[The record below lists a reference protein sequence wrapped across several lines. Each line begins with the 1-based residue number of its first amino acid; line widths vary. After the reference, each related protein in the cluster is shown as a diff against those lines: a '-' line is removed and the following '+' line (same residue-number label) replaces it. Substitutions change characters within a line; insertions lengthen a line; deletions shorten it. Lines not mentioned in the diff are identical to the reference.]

1 MIGLIRISLG
11 HVLAL
16 ANAFVFLLA
25 SLAVHLSGAASAA
38 VVLVPNLI
46 FLIGSVLTF
55 LALAKRGQT
64 LLPITWYVLGGG
76 IFFGFGVIAGG
87 LNASEWSARLYGGST
102 GHLVQANLL
111 NSTSVAVVLVVA
123 LLVLGLGRRENDT
136 VSPAETKSEQHE
148 MLTKIF
154 PYLLLGSS
162 IVVLVKFVFF
172 PIVHGLLLR
181 SFLDKAYFFL
191 PSCFLLFGFLLKSL
205 PPRIIFLSGLLM
217 ACEVFNGLISFNKSQ
232 MLMPMAAYFVG
243 LWTCGRNYRFILSN
257 LIFFVVVFW
266 LINPMVSVG
275 RHHKKYHPIENSLTE
290 RIGILQDYV
299 MRKAARTE
307 GSIVQPA
314 AEKPEIDLSGHLTNL
329 DRAKAV
335 GARFDVASIQGY
347 LIKEYD
353 AGRPGNSLSNAWAVL
368 VPRFIWPDKPVIT
381 RVGNELNAKYFND
394 PGQIS
399 SSIAPTYSAE
409 AYWNYGTSGAVVVSI
424 YLGVCFGFLSRL
436 AVRAQAG
443 RDPAYLFVAF
453 PALFS
458 AAFVESWIVSTYI
471 GGMAVIVLSYFVASF
486 SITLAR
492 RFFSIRARSP
502 ASA

>member
-1 MIGLIRISLG
+1 MIGLIRISPG

-16 ANAFVFLLA
+16 SNAFVFLLA
-25 SLAVHLSGAASAA
+25 SLAVHLSGAARAA
-38 VVLVPNLI
+38 LVLAPNLV

-64 LLPITWYVLGGG
+64 LLPITWYVLGSGV
-76 IFFGFGVIAGG
+76 FFGFGVMAGG
-87 LNASEWSARLYGGST
+87 LHASDWSARLYGGST
-102 GHLVQANLL
+102 GHLVAANLL
-111 NSTSVAVVLVVA
+111 NSISVAIVLVVA
-123 LLVLGLGRRENDT
+123 LLVLGLGRCESDAM
-136 VSPAETKSEQHE
+136 SPAEPKPGQHAV
-148 MLTKIF
+148 LTKIF

-162 IVVLVKFVFF
+162 IVVLIKFVFF
-172 PIVHGLLLR
+172 PIVQDLLLR

-205 PPRIIFLSGLLM
+205 PPRIIFLSGLLV

-232 MLMPMAAYFVG
+232 ILMPVAAYFVG
-243 LWTCGRNYRFILSN
+243 LWACGRGYRFILLN

-275 RHHKKYHPIENSLTE
+275 RHHKKYDPVENSVTE
-290 RIGILQDYV
+290 RIGILRDYV
-299 MRKAARTE
+299 MRKAERTE
-307 GSIVQPA
+307 GAIVQSA
-314 AEKPEIDLSGHLTNL
+314 DEKPEINLSGHLTNR

-347 LIKEYD
+347 LIKEYN

-368 VPRFIWPDKPVIT
+368 IPRFIWPDKPVIT
-381 RVGNELNAKYFND
+381 RVGNELNAKYFDD

-409 AYWNYGTSGAVVVSI
+409 AYWNCGASGVVLVSI
-424 YLGVCFGFLSRL
+424 YLGACFGFLSRL
-436 AVRAQAG
+436 ATGAQSG

-471 GGMAVIVLSYFVASF
+471 GGMAVIVFSYFAARF
-486 SITLAR
+486 SISLAR
-492 RFFSIRARSP
+492 RFFSIRDRSP